1 MMTTTTTTNRPRLC
15 PWLRPWVLALGMAL
29 AVAGISHCSDDD
41 GAPPEGVFPADFQW
55 GVAVAGFQVDMGCPT
70 LDASACLDTG
80 SDWYVWVTDPQLI
93 AEHGNHLSGDL
104 LSQGPGHWEL
114 YETDYDLAA
123 GDLGLTAFRTSIEWS
138 RIFPESTVGLESH
151 DDLAAVADMDA
162 VAHYRSMFEAM
173 RARGLE
179 PYVTLHHYTL
189 PRWIH
194 DAVGCHTDLEGCS
207 PRGWLDR
214 ETIVAEI
221 AKYAGFVAEELGDLV
236 DQWIT
241 QNEPFAVILAGYLFP
256 SETRT
261 NPPGVTMAF
270 EEVKQVATAMIE
282 AHARMYDAVWA
293 ADEEDADGDGEA
305 AQVGLVFAVAPVY
318 PIDPTEELDVIAAEN
333 TLYLYNLTFL
343 NGVILG
349 ELDEDL
355 DGVSEYR
362 EDLAHRMDWLGV
374 NYYSVIE
381 VQGRSYAVLP
391 DLSPL
396 MTFDPF
402 TYRINWNTPYGIYEA
417 LVLVRDRYP
426 DLPVVIT
433 ENGFGDAED
442 TEGAREFLVEH
453 LTWVSR
459 AIRDGVDCRG
469 YFYWSLI
476 DNYEWNQGFGMRFG
490 LYGIDPLDPTKERAH
505 RAVAGDY
512 AQIIAGNR
520 IPTDLLEAYPA
531 PPPP

>member
-1 MMTTTTTTNRPRLC
+1 MPNPETMTAMTMTTNK
-15 PWLRPWVLALGMAL
+15 LALVLVFAL
-29 AVAGISHCSDDD
+29 ALAALGSAACSDDD
-41 GAPPEGVFPADFQW
+41 GAPPEGAFPADFKW
-55 GVAVAGFQVDMGCPT
+55 GAAVAGFQVDMGCPT
-70 LDASACLDTG
+70 LDASSCMDTG
-80 SDWYVWVTDPQLI
+80 SDWYVWVTDPQLL
-93 AEHGNHLSGDL
+93 ADDNNHLSGDP
-104 LSQGPGHWEL
+104 LSHSPGHWEL

-123 GDLGLTAFRTSIEWS
+123 NELGLSAFRTSIEWS

-151 DDLAAVADMDA
+151 AELAAVADMDA
-162 VAHYRSMFEAM
+162 VAHYRAMFEAM

-189 PRWIH
+189 PRWMH
-194 DAVGCHTDLEGCS
+194 DAVGCHYDLDGCS

-221 AKYAGFVAEELGDLV
+221 AKYSGFVAREMGDLV

-241 QNEPFAVILAGYLFP
+241 QNEPFAVILAGYLLP
-256 SETRT
+256 SEDRT
-261 NPPGVTMAF
+261 NPPGVALAF

-305 AQVGLVFAVAPVY
+305 VQVGLVFSVVPAH
-318 PIDPTEELDVIAAEN
+318 PIDPAEELDVVAAEN
-333 TLYLYNLTFL
+333 VLYLYNLAFL
-343 NGVILG
+343 NGVIRG

-362 EDLAHRMDWLGV
+362 ADLDDRMDWLGV
-374 NYYSVIE
+374 NYYSVLE
-381 VQGRSYAVLP
+381 VEGRDFAVLP

-402 TYRINWNTPYGIYEA
+402 TFRLNWDAPSGIYEA
-417 LVLVRDRYP
+417 LVMMRDHYP
-426 DLPVVIT
+426 DVPLIIT

-442 TEGAREFLVEH
+442 AEGARKFLTEH

-469 YFYWSLI
+469 YFYWSLM
-476 DNYEWNQGFGMRFG
+476 DNYEWNHGFGMRFG
-490 LYGIDPLDPTKERAH
+490 LYGIDPLDPTKQRTQRPFAL
-505 RAVAGDY
+505 DY
-512 AQIIAGNR
+512 AEIVTANQI
-520 IPTDLLEAYPA
+520 PSHLLETYPS
-531 PPPP
+531 PPLQ